1 MATISITST
10 EQELSGPQELHS
22 LDSSPRKPNGMKVGI
37 MDLCKMFWEEKGYG
51 YLGKTAQNVRDKL
64 GHIDKQVRINKAC
77 ITDELNKQTEDNE
90 RRANVN
96 NDSIHLENNQQ
107 NLQCNRQGG
116 RINPGTFE

>member
-1 MATISITST
+1 M
-10 EQELSGPQELHS
+10 G
-22 LDSSPRKPNGMKVGI
+22 
-37 MDLCKMFWEEKGYG
+37 W
-51 YLGKTAQNVRDKL
+51 KTPPPVLIGLRDKL
-64 GHIDKQVRINKAC
+64 GHIDKRVRINTAC

-107 NLQCNRQGG
+107 NIQCNRQGG